1 MNLKQKLTNFIISGT
16 HIKSLK
22 VKHMKVTSEHT
33 LTTPKIIITNSSTD
47 PVNNGEITRN
57 GTTIKA
63 ETEGAVKEF

>member
-1 MNLKQKLTNFIISGT
+1 
-16 HIKSLK
+16 
-22 VKHMKVTSEHT
+22 MKVTSEHT